1 MKKNIISILTLASL
15 LTLSSCGNDVPI
27 NSETSS
33 NNQTTTSSNNGNSN
47 NTSSDNPVLPD
58 IDSDKFDV
66 IFDNNTTTLDKITV
80 IDKEN
85 ANKGVSLTI
94 NGVKKS
100 VGTLSNE
107 GKLEL
112 TWTEAPLDKS
122 TITFSIDETENS
134 KTINKLSPTMM
145 NALQRSYGFQN
156 AFASTYEELVLQ
168 VIYCTENGTKYM
180 NGNSVLLGDKGT
192 NIYEMGSSYQD
203 YAHIAYSPDILDTT
217 ILDTLSV
224 EGNNVQDKFVKALM
238 QDTNVGTRYSVI
250 TSVNVSQY
258 YDSNTYVVGLKDGL
272 IANKDTDSSPST
284 TKSNKPSFAGFKPYY
299 GNGVSSLPIDS
310 YPTVNHVNT
319 GYAVYYYTSLGY
331 RPICES
337 NSSAYKV
344 YNNARNVLLNILDD
358 SMSEY
363 QKVLAIH
370 DWITFRG
377 TYNTVDINNGYNQY
391 IDGLLKEEDYN
402 LTVCNG
408 YALTFSTLCAMAGIE
423 AKYVTGYAGEG
434 HAWNEVKVDGKWYC
448 VDTTWDKTTSANYQ
462 FENHKYFLISWQT
475 LSNWTEGG
483 RTKTLKYSYPTS
495 SKATNGDYP
504 YYQSQSYTYNNQN
517 YSRYISSDAEV
528 TRTIAYINDKST
540 KIKNGSL
547 KQESCKA
554 TLTGY
559 TVIEN
564 NHSLDE
570 FSFKDSDLFNS
581 FKSKL
586 FNVSYSTS
594 TIYQSFS
601 VYINA

>member
-1 MKKNIISILTLASL
+1 MKKNIISILTLASF

-33 NNQTTTSSNNGNSN
+33 NNQTNVSSNIGNSSY
-47 NTSSDNPVLPD
+47 TPSDDPVLPD

-94 NGVKKS
+94 NGVKSS
-100 VGTLSNE
+100 VGTLSSD

-112 TWTEAPLDKS
+112 TWTQAPLDKS
-122 TITFSIDETENS
+122 TITFSIDGTDNS

-156 AFASTYEELVLQ
+156 AFASTYDELVLQ
-168 VIYCTENGTKYM
+168 VIYCAENGNRYM
-180 NGNSVLLGDKGT
+180 NGKSVLLGDKGM
-192 NIYEMGSSYQD
+192 NIYEMMSSYQE
-203 YAHIAYSPDILDTT
+203 YAHIAYSPEIINTSILN
-217 ILDTLSV
+217 TLPVTGDS
-224 EGNNVQDKFVKALM
+224 VQDKFINALM
-238 QDTNVGTRYSVI
+238 KDTNVGTGYSNI
-250 TSVNVSQY
+250 TSVNTSS
-258 YDSNTYVVGLKDGL
+258 YDSNTYVIGLKDGL
-272 IANKDTDSSPST
+272 IENKDTDCSPST

-310 YPTVNHVNT
+310 YPTVNHINT
-319 GYAVYYYTSLGY
+319 GFAVYYYTSLGY

-370 DWITFRG
+370 DWITFRA
-377 TYNTVDINNGYNQY
+377 TYNTVDINNGYNQF

-423 AKYVTGYAGEG
+423 AKYVTGYAREG

-448 VDTTWDKTTSANYQ
+448 VDTTWDKATSTNYQ
-462 FENHKYFLISWQT
+462 FENHKYFLVSWQT

-483 RTKTLKYSYPTS
+483 RTKDLKYSYSTS
-495 SKATNGDYP
+495 SKAINGDYP
-504 YYQSQSYTYNNQN
+504 YYQSQNYTYNNLN
-517 YSRYISSDAEV
+517 YSRYISSDVEV
-528 TRTIAYINDKST
+528 TRAISYINDKYT
-540 KIKNGSL
+540 KIKNGTL

-554 TLTGY
+554 TLRGY
-559 TVIEN
+559 TTIEN
-564 NHSLDE
+564 NHSLEE
-570 FSFKDSDLFNS
+570 FSFSNSDLFNS

-586 FNVSYSTS
+586 FNVSYSKS